1 MELGSFVFAS
11 KGETSMQHGKIY
23 DSITELIG
31 NTPTVRLNRVA
42 PEGAAEVV
50 VKLESFNPLSSVKDR
65 IAISMVDEAEK
76 AGELRP
82 GSTIVEA
89 TSGNT
94 GIGLAFVAAAKGYRC
109 ALFMPDSMSVER
121 RKLLQALGAELYLT
135 PAPLGIKAAQ
145 AGAEEYAARTP
156 GAWLSKQFDN
166 PANLKIHRETTAR
179 EVIRDTAGQFDAFV
193 AGVGTGG
200 TVTGVGQILKKEYP
214 NVLVVA
220 VEPIE
225 SQVLKGGTHSPHK
238 IQGIGAGMVPA
249 IYDANVVDRVLDV
262 TFDDA
267 VNVARRLAKEEGIF
281 VGISAGAVAWS
292 AFEIAKELGPGKRV
306 VAVLPDTG
314 ERYLSTALFEYTDL
328 VNQPATTPQMMAA
341 QAGATAQAP

>member
-1 MELGSFVFAS
+1 
-11 KGETSMQHGKIY
+11 MQHGKIY
-23 DSITELIG
+23 DNITQLIG
-31 NTPTVRLNRVA
+31 NTPMVRLNRVA
-42 PEGAAEVV
+42 PEGAAEVI

-65 IAISMVDEAEK
+65 IAISMIEEAEK

-121 RKLLQALGAELYLT
+121 RKLLQALGAELFLT
-135 PAPLGIKAAQ
+135 PAPLGIKAALQ
-145 AGAEEYAARTP
+145 GAQDYAERTP
-156 GAWLSKQFDN
+156 GAWLSRQFEN

-179 EVIRDTAGQFDAFV
+179 EVIRDTGGKFDAFV

-200 TVTGVGQILKKEYP
+200 TVTGVGQILKKEFP
-214 NVLVVA
+214 NALVVA

-249 IYDANVVDRVLDV
+249 IYDANVVDRVIDV
-262 TFDDA
+262 VFEDA
-267 VNVARRLAKEEGIF
+267 VNVARRMAKEEGIF

-328 VNQPATTPQMMAA
+328 VNQPTTTPQMMAA
-341 QAGATAQAP
+341 QTGQTTPPPPAPPAP

>member
-1 MELGSFVFAS
+1 
-11 KGETSMQHGKIY
+11 MQHGKIY

-31 NTPTVRLNRVA
+31 NTPLVRLNKVV

-65 IAISMVDEAEK
+65 IAISMIEEAER
-76 AGELRP
+76 AGEIRP

-109 ALFMPDSMSVER
+109 TLFMPDSMSVER
-121 RKLLQALGAELYLT
+121 RKLLQALGAELVLT
-135 PAPLGIKAAQ
+135 PAPLGIKEAQ
-145 AGAEEYAARTP
+145 RGAEEYAAKTP

-166 PANLKIHRETTAR
+166 PANLKIHRETTAP
-179 EVIRDTAGQFDAFV
+179 EILRDTGGKLDGFV

-200 TVTGVGQILKKEYP
+200 TVSGAGAVLKQKLP
-214 NVLVVA
+214 DLIIVA

-225 SQVLKGGTHSPHK
+225 SQVLKGGEHKPHK
-238 IQGIGAGMVPA
+238 IQGIGAGIVPS
-249 IYDANVVDRVLDV
+249 IYDANVVDRVADA
-262 TFDDA
+262 TFEDS
-267 VNVARRLAKEEGIF
+267 VNYARRLAKEEGIF
-281 VGISAGAVAWS
+281 VGISSGAVVWA
-292 AFEIAKELGPGKRV
+292 AIELAKELGPGKRV
-306 VAVLPDTG
+306 VAVLASTG

-328 VNQPATTPQMMAA
+328 VNQPATTPQMWAEQQAA
-341 QAGATAQAP
+341 LAAKGT